1 MLRRLAGGP
10 VRGEN
15 YFRAESAAGH
25 VGLEQAAPVR
35 EFD

>member
-1 MLRRLAGGP
+1 MLRRLDSP

-15 YFRAESAAGH
+15 YFRADIAAGC